1 MRGKAIISTVVAGT
15 MILSLAACGG
25 GCSYVFVNRVRG

>member
-25 GCSYVFVNRVRG
+25 GVPMFLSTV